1 MNKLYIIIPVLG
13 LLAFAAYYSQFNKG
27 HEAKLEAAKLVLENE
42 RKAKLQEEIESRE
55 KAIQAA
61 IEAQARRKL
70 EREERERVAEQKR
83 VDRQTAEDQRARA
96 FSDRNRLTDQKRRLE
111 RELAEVQEEVKK
123 VEAEKKTLQGEQ
135 AFLKNYIRQAEA
147 NVKYYYDLL
156 DKIAQAEKARADA
169 AAAAAAAAA
178 KRG

>member
-1 MNKLYIIIPVLG
+1 MNKLYIIIPIVG
-13 LLAFAAYYSQFNKG
+13 LLAFVAYYNQFNKG
-27 HEAKLEAAKLVLENE
+27 HEAKLEAAKLIVENE
-42 RKAKLQEEIESRE
+42 RKAKVQQEIENRE

-61 IEAQARRKL
+61 VEAQARRKL
-70 EREERERVAEQKR
+70 EREERDRLAEQKR

-96 FSDRNRLTDQKRRLE
+96 FSDRNRLADQKRRLE
-111 RELAEVQEEVKK
+111 RELAEVQNEVKA
-123 VEAEKKTLQGEQ
+123 VEAEKKTLLDEQ
-135 AFLKNYIRQAEA
+135 VFLKDYIRLAEA

-169 AAAAAAAAA
+169 AAAAAAAS